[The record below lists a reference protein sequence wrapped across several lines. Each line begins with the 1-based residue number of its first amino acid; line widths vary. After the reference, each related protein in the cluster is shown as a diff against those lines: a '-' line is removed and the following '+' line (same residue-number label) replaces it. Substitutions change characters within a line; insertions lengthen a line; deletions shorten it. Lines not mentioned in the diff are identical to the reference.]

1 MKLLGQGGNIFSI
14 LGRASKLLRQNG
26 QGKQTEEMFRRVQE
40 SGDYYKAL
48 NIISEYVQ
56 TELSASEKD
65 GAAPR
70 PKRDQ
75 QER

>member
-1 MKLLGQGGNIFSI
+1 
-14 LGRASKLLRQNG
+14 
-26 QGKQTEEMFRRVQE
+26 MFRRVQD

-56 TELSASEKD
+56 TELSASEKGD
-65 GAAPR
+65 TAPR
-70 PKRDQ
+70 PKRNQ